1 MKCEIQ
7 KYKLN
12 YSFLKHLI
20 LQIIK
25 KKSPIRLFHNY
36 FLNEISI
43 EGNILDLGAGNHS
56 SYLNFIQKK
65 NYEIFFADKFHIKK
79 KNFYKVDLESQL
91 EVDQNNFDHILLFN
105 VLEHIKNYKNLI
117 KEVKKLLKPEGK
129 LELFVPF
136 MHRYHEDP
144 IDVFRPTHAY
154 LEKILIDE
162 GYEVKTTLIGV
173 GPLTV
178 VSEILLK
185 YFKFSILQIPIL
197 VMFLMFDKILNLISK
212 DYNDYYLGIH
222 CSCKKRVDK

>member
-65 NYEIFFADKFHIKK
+65 
-79 KNFYKVDLESQL
+79 
-91 EVDQNNFDHILLFN
+91 
-105 VLEHIKNYKNLI
+105 
-117 KEVKKLLKPEGK
+117 KL
-129 LELFVPF
+129 
-136 MHRYHEDP
+136 
-144 IDVFRPTHAY
+144 
-154 LEKILIDE
+154 
-162 GYEVKTTLIGV
+162 
-173 GPLTV
+173 
-178 VSEILLK
+178 
-185 YFKFSILQIPIL
+185 
-197 VMFLMFDKILNLISK
+197 
-212 DYNDYYLGIH
+212 
-222 CSCKKRVDK
+222 

>member
-25 KKSPIRLFHNY
+25 KKTPIRLFHNY

-56 SYLNFIQKK
+56 SYLNFIKK
-65 NYEIFFADKFHIKK
+65 KKYEIFFADKFHIKK
-79 KNFYKVDLESQL
+79 KNFYKVDLENQL
-91 EVDQNNFDHILLFN
+91 EVDQNNFDNILLFN

-173 GPLTV
+173 GPFTV

-197 VMFLMFDKILNLISK
+197 IIFLMFDKILNFVSK
-212 DYNDYYLGIH
+212 DYNNYYLGIH
-222 CSCKKRVDK
+222 CSCRKRVDK

>member
-1 MKCEIQ
+1 M
-7 KYKLN
+7 
-12 YSFLKHLI
+12 SSSLI
-20 LQIIK
+20 LNT
-25 KKSPIRLFHNY
+25 L
-36 FLNEISI
+36 
-43 EGNILDLGAGNHS
+43 A
-56 SYLNFIQKK
+56 
-65 NYEIFFADKFHIKK
+65 
-79 KNFYKVDLESQL
+79 
-91 EVDQNNFDHILLFN
+91 
-105 VLEHIKNYKNLI
+105 
-117 KEVKKLLKPEGK
+117 LKPEGK

>member
-20 LQIIK
+20 LQILK
-25 KKSPIRLFHNY
+25 KKTPIRLFHNY

-43 EGNILDLGAGNHS
+43 EGNILDLGSGTHS
-56 SYLNFIQKK
+56 SYLNFIKK
-65 NYEIFFADKFHIKK
+65 KKYEIFFADKFHIKK

-212 DYNDYYLGIH
+212 DYNNYYLGIH
-222 CSCKKRVDK
+222 CSCKKKSR